1 VTSVARQASVVGDTL
16 DTPNV
21 RSRMSRDDAV
31 RLATVDLG
39 TTLNRSLNVRVG
51 VRTSWKAV

>member
-1 VTSVARQASVVGDTL
+1 MSGVRDNL

-21 RSRMSRDDAV
+21 RSRMSPDDAV
-31 RLATVDLG
+31 RLGTVDLG

-51 VRTSWKAV
+51 ARTSWKAV